1 MALVNIDQYLES
13 VHTALTNLQGDTE
26 LITPMTAFG
35 YNAAKVGSIAA
46 LHDVAYTAH
55 LTQKTEYAEQYGAT
69 AAYNTAREA
78 AHTTYMRHL
87 ALARIVYKNNVT
99 RSHQL
104 GLHGDRK
111 NSYAEWKVQADQ
123 FYNAALAD
131 AAIQTDLSAF
141 GVMLATLQEAKALI
155 DAADGAWHT
164 QKKEAGE
171 AQEATQL
178 RDEALDK
185 LQDAYSDMI
194 AVARVAFADDA
205 QKLER
210 MGIVVSS
217 E

>member
-1 MALVNIDQYLES
+1 MYD
-13 VHTALTNLQGDTE
+13 
-26 LITPMTAFG
+26 
-35 YNAAKVGSIAA
+35 AAYAA
-46 LHDVAYTAH
+46 HFV
-55 LTQKTEYAEQYGAT
+55 QKTEYAQQYGAT
-69 AAYNTAREA
+69 DAYNTAREA

-104 GLHGDRK
+104 GLQGDRK
-111 NSYAEWKVQADQ
+111 NSYAEWKIQADQ
-123 FYNAALAD
+123 FYNAALAE
-131 AAIQTDLSAF
+131 AAIQTDLAAL
-141 GVMLATLQEAKALI
+141 GVTLTALQDAKALI
-155 DAADGAWHT
+155 DATDGAWHT

-171 AQEATQL
+171 AQEATKA

-185 LQDAYSDMI
+185 LQDAYSDLI
-194 AVARVAFADDA
+194 AVARVAFADDT